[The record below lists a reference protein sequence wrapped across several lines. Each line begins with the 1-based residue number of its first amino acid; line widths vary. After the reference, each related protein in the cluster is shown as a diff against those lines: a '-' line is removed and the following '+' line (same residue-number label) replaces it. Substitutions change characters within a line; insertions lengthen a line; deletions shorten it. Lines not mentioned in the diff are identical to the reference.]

1 VVQVVLELGLEVT
14 EFHAG
19 NNSTCDLGHI
29 DHGVISSDT
38 EMSQGWVR
46 AAIHRHL
53 IESYELNNVSKQKTE
68 IINLVDVPL
77 ARWNRAEQEYADS
90 VIRRHFD
97 EDR

>member
-1 VVQVVLELGLEVT
+1 MVQVVLELGLEVT

-19 NNSTCDLGHI
+19 NNSTCDLGH

-53 IESYELNNVSKQKTE
+53 IERVEQREQAK
-68 IINLVDVPL
+68 
-77 ARWNRAEQEYADS
+77 NRDYQSSGRASGALEQG
-90 VIRRHFD
+90 
-97 EDR
+97 